1 MFVQQAAR
9 SFQLGPQSSDS
20 PAQALGSAP
29 SQSSLFKLLFLC
41 PWPPKLQIGNLFLTS
56 GCSLGGREKTHRLS
70 PPPLPPLRPQQLLW
84 NMEGGTGPAST
95 QFLNCLEI
103 PAPWRPEIPFS
114 PMSSSHSRGHFGAA
128 AGQKGVEVVVRAEGK
143 GKELMGLPIT
153 PCPPPVGKASSLSEA
168 VPQGEPGCSC
178 PPFYRTLALPTTPD
192 WPGIPLALFWISSL
206 NSGG

>member
-1 MFVQQAAR
+1 MSVQQAAR

-20 PAQALGSAP
+20 PAQTLGSAP
-29 SQSSLFKLLFLC
+29 SQSSLFKPLFLC
-41 PWPPKLQIGNLFLTS
+41 PWPPKLQIGNLLLTA
-56 GCSLGGREKTHRLS
+56 GCSLGGREKTHRPS
-70 PPPLPPLRPQQLLW
+70 PTPSPPLRPQQLLW

-143 GKELMGLPIT
+143 AKELMGLPIHLMST
-153 PCPPPVGKASSLSEA
+153 SCGESQLPARSSAPRRAWMFLS
-168 VPQGEPGCSC
+168 PILPHPGS
-178 PPFYRTLALPTTPD
+178 PHNP
-192 WPGIPLALFWISSL
+192 
-206 NSGG
+206 